1 MKRQWIIRTYIAL
14 FAGPGKCR
22 IQKTEKGM
30 KSSPILSLSCEVP
43 FTHYFFNDD
52 QSSVIR
58 ALKARAKSY
67 SSANVDFFNKDC
79 NLVVDELLQKLSSN
93 SLDFCFIEPFDWEIK
108 YNSIWK
114 LTEKRR
120 MDSAV
125 TFHRSKRLCACGKY

>member
-1 MKRQWIIRTYIAL
+1 
-14 FAGPGKCR
+14 
-22 IQKTEKGM
+22 
-30 KSSPILSLSCEVP
+30 
-43 FTHYFFNDD
+43 YFFNDD